1 MSAATPRTTRVL
13 EEPAAVAEATLAAAA
28 RQADGAVVMVDEDA
42 EVEVRYANNTTTTNG
57 VRLDRRVTAICL
69 RDGEGGTAVGV
80 ARRSGAVDV
89 DELVRSAVADAEG
102 SPPAED
108 ASPLLSPADVGAG
121 TGSFDQPPG
130 TTDPSVLEGVLRSL
144 SGAFGR
150 ARAAQRVL
158 AGFAEHS
165 VDTTYL
171 ATSAGVRLRHEQATG
186 ALQLV
191 GRSSDG
197 AASAWAGVGSADFA
211 GVSLEALEERLTRR
225 LDVAANRIDLPAGR
239 YETILPPDAVA
250 DLMVYLA
257 ESTGGRDAHDGQS
270 VFSGPDGSTRVGDT
284 LSPLPFELRTDPAE
298 PGLEC
303 CPFLATPVSG
313 PDTSVFDNG
322 LPIGRTAWVE
332 GGWLAELQYHRAGAR
347 RYGAKPL
354 AMADNL
360 VLELPGGTGS
370 LEDLISNTE
379 RGLLLTCLW
388 YIREVDPTTLL
399 LTGLTRDGVYL
410 VENGE
415 LKGAVNNFRFNESP
429 VDLIGRV
436 SEAGA
441 SVRAL
446 GREFGEWMNR
456 TAMPPLRVPDFNM
469 SSVSPAS

>member
-1 MSAATPRTTRVL
+1 
-13 EEPAAVAEATLAAAA
+13 
-28 RQADGAVVMVDEDA
+28 
-42 EVEVRYANNTTTTNG
+42 
-57 VRLDRRVTAICL
+57 
-69 RDGEGGTAVGV
+69 
-80 ARRSGAVDV
+80 
-89 DELVRSAVADAEG
+89 
-102 SPPAED
+102 
-108 ASPLLSPADVGAG
+108 
-121 TGSFDQPPG
+121 
-130 TTDPSVLEGVLRSL
+130 VLEGVLRGL

-150 ARAAQRVL
+150 ARTAERVL

-171 ATSAGVRLRHEQATG
+171 ATSAGLRLRHEQATG

-191 GRSSDG
+191 GRSADG

-211 GVSLEALEERLTRR
+211 GVSLEALEERLVRR
-225 LDVAANRIDLPAGR
+225 LEVAANRIDLPAGR
-239 YETILPPDAVA
+239 YETILPPDSVA

-270 VFSGPDGSTRVGDT
+270 VFSGRDGTTRVGDA
-284 LSPLPFELRTDPAE
+284 LSPLPFELRSDPAE

-303 CPFLATPVSG
+303 CPFLETPVSG

-322 LPIGRTAWVE
+322 LPIGRTAWVD
-332 GGWLAELQYHRAGAR
+332 GGRLAHLGYHRAGGR
-347 RYGAKPL
+347 RFGAVPL

-360 VLELPGGTGS
+360 VLELPGATGS
-370 LEDLISNTE
+370 VEDLVSRTE

-410 VENGE
+410 VEDGE
-415 LKGAVNNFRFNESP
+415 IRGAVNNFRFNESP
-429 VDLIGRV
+429 VDLLGRV